1 MKVEPMEIC
10 VIQVKLTS
18 SRTTTISQLL
28 YMSACVILH
37 PQLKLGGFLLYFSL
51 LVLSS
56 TLVKNQNIL
65 TYFCLLTEP
74 LQS

>member
-1 MKVEPMEIC
+1 MEIC
-10 VIQVKLTS
+10 VIQVKLNS

-28 YMSACVILH
+28 YMLACVILH
-37 PQLKLGGFLLYFSL
+37 PHLKLGGFLLYFSL

-56 TLVKNQNIL
+56 TLVKNPNIL

>member
-56 TLVKNQNIL
+56 TLVKKEKYSDLFLFVNR
-65 TYFCLLTEP
+65 TTKR
-74 LQS
+74 